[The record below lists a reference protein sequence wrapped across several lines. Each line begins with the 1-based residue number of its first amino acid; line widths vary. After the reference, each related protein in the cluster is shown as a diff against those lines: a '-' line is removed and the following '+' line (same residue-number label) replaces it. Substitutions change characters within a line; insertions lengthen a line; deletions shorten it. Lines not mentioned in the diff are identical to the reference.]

1 MEKFKNYE
9 KLIRVLGETTTIL
22 LYYLFATSN
31 FRTTTERPFTIIT
44 NNQLRKTLN
53 RTISDTALN
62 KHFNKLIKL
71 NLITRKVSG
80 ADIVNG
86 KYVKNRKITL
96 NFNSELEL
104 IEIIN
109 NHIDNNILN
118 GEKIEVPTFKETN
131 FNLVNNIINKV
142 LDKVNTGRALTIE
155 QVYNR
160 VIKQLDKVMETQCE
174 FVKIIGVKI
183 TKDQIFTILNER
195 TDFERHYVT
204 DKNIIKYKLN
214 KKLQY
219 RTPFYIKK

>member
-1 MEKFKNYE
+1 MDKFKNYE

-96 NFNSELEL
+96 NFNNELEL
-104 IEIIN
+104 TEIIN

-160 VIKQLDKVMETQCE
+160 VIKQLNKVMETQCA

>member
-1 MEKFKNYE
+1 MDKFKNYE

-31 FRTTTERPFTIIT
+31 FRTTTERPFTVIT

-96 NFNSELEL
+96 NFNNELEL
-104 IEIIN
+104 TEIIN

-160 VIKQLDKVMETQCE
+160 VIKQLNKVMETQCA

-183 TKDQIFTILNER
+183 TKDQIFTILNKR

>member
-1 MEKFKNYE
+1 MDKFKNYE

-96 NFNSELEL
+96 NFNNELEL

-131 FNLVNNIINKV
+131 FNLVNSIINKV

-160 VIKQLDKVMETQCE
+160 VIKQLNKVMETQCE

>member
-1 MEKFKNYE
+1 MDKFKNYE

-31 FRTTTERPFTIIT
+31 FRTTTERPFTVIT

-96 NFNSELEL
+96 NFNDELEL
-104 IEIIN
+104 TEIIN

-118 GEKIEVPTFKETN
+118 GEKIKVPTFRETN

-160 VIKQLDKVMETQCE
+160 VIKQLNKVMETQCA

>member
-160 VIKQLDKVMETQCE
+160 VIKQLNKVMETQCE